1 MIPGSNTFDLDIIT
15 SLTEEG
21 KHKMTEK
28 EFEKE
33 IELRIAQVEDGIPEI
48 KKMKKKDYVQVGIVV
63 FICLIGMIAGAF
75 L

>member
-1 MIPGSNTFDLDIIT
+1 
-15 SLTEEG
+15 
-21 KHKMTEK
+21 MTEK